1 MKSPVEKRICEL
13 RKRCLDTRGADELKM
28 NPVVVANSLKAS
40 ESVDSWQI
48 RRGLLVRD
56 ILYHLRYEIDGLDLL
71 VSRCVHVQED
81 DYSSHLKKA
90 KKYLESYPE
99 IPSRSASCELDI
111 GTIMHLGIDGMRA
124 SLRGRV
130 ENEDKESGKVIR
142 SFGYAIDGLS
152 VMMENAAKMVAGVAS
167 STDDERKAEL
177 KEMFES
183 CWRLAHD
190 PPETFRDMLQ
200 LHLFLAVAI
209 QAAEGVCWYAPGHV
223 DRLLYP
229 FYEKDVKAG
238 ILDRDSAVELLA
250 CFFLSMSTAAPSGID
265 LPLMLGGVHREQ
277 SEMANE
283 LSELC
288 LKALKLAERTNIVA
302 VLCQAPE
309 SQNNLISSFME
320 LPGAMIVND
329 SVVQRELAAA
339 GVAEIDCEWYCVTEH
354 GGVLPS
360 GCSDPCCENVCIPL
374 CGVLLDE
381 IFEQVVFGSAVDTF
395 EDFLDFYERRL
406 RQAVDDAQVRYRES
420 QRKSRNQGR
429 RPLQSLFTRDC
440 IQRARDIDDGGVCY
454 SWLRC
459 LFAGFANF
467 ANSLVVLAR
476 EVYGMGGDGSTPRLT
491 MGELKDVL
499 DADFEGFE
507 EVRSRFLAHSKF
519 GFGVPEAD
527 AMACRVVEMIER
539 VCRGANLESGEAKV
553 MPGLF
558 VGEEVG
564 HDVGAT
570 PDGRLAGEVLSQGC
584 QPWTN
589 DDGHRPDTLSL
600 IRSGVELNPSVLPA
614 GCMLEIGM
622 DSGHDLAGIVTD
634 FMEQGGTVLCL
645 NAEP

>member
-1 MKSPVEKRICEL
+1 MKSSVKKRICEL
-13 RKRCLDTRGADELKM
+13 SKRSSDARVSEEFKM

-56 ILYHLRYEIDGLDLL
+56 ILYHLRYEVDRQELL
-71 VSRCVHVQED
+71 VSRCVHVHED
-81 DYSSHLKKA
+81 DYSSRLKKA

-99 IPSRSASCELDI
+99 TPSRSASCELDI
-111 GTIMHLGIDGMRA
+111 STITHMGVDGMRA

-130 ENEDKESGKVIR
+130 ENEDEESGKVIR
-142 SFGYAIDGLS
+142 SFGYAVDGLS
-152 VMMENAAKMVAGVAS
+152 VMIENAAKTVAGAAKS
-167 STDDERKAEL
+167 ADDERKAEL

-209 QAAEGVCWYAPGHV
+209 QASEGVCWYAPGHL

-229 FYEKDVKAG
+229 YFEKDVNNG

-250 CFFLSMSTAAPSGID
+250 CFFLSTSAAAPFGMD
-265 LPLMLGGVHREQ
+265 LPLMLGGGYLDQ

-283 LSELC
+283 LLELC
-288 LKALKLAERTNIVA
+288 LEALKLAARPNIVP
-302 VLCQAPE
+302 VLCRTHQPR
-309 SQNNLISSFME
+309 NRLLDFFLE

-339 GVAEIDCEWYCVTEH
+339 GVSECDRGWYCVTEH
-354 GGVLPS
+354 GGALPT
-360 GCSDPCCENVCIPL
+360 GCSDPCGENVCMPL
-374 CGVLLDE
+374 CSMLLDE
-381 IFEQVVFGSAVDTF
+381 IFEQVVFGSAVETF
-395 EDFLDFYERRL
+395 HEFLDFYEGRL
-406 RQAVDDAQVRYRES
+406 RRAVDEAMMRHGEILETR
-420 QRKSRNQGR
+420 RAQGR
-429 RPLQSLFTRDC
+429 RPLQSLFTRNC
-440 IQRARDIDDGGVCY
+440 IQRAQDIDDGGVGY

-459 LFAGFANF
+459 LFAGLTNF

-476 EVYGMGGDGSTPRLT
+476 EVYGLGMGDSMPRLT

-507 EVRSRFLAHSKF
+507 EIRARFLAHSKF

-527 AMACRVVEMIER
+527 AMASRTVEMIER
-539 VCRGANLESGEAKV
+539 VCRAASLENGEV
-553 MPGLF
+553 QILPGLY
-558 VGEEVG
+558 VGDETG
-564 HDVGAT
+564 CDVGAT
-570 PDGRLAGEVLSQGC
+570 PDGRLAGDPLSQGC
-584 QPWTN
+584 RPWTN
-589 DDGHRPDTLSL
+589 DNGQRPDALSL
-600 IRSGVELNPSVLPA
+600 IHSGLELNPSVLPA

-622 DSGHDLAGIVTD
+622 DGGHDLAGIVTD
-634 FMEQGGTVLCL
+634 FLEHGGVVMCL
-645 NAEP
+645 NVER